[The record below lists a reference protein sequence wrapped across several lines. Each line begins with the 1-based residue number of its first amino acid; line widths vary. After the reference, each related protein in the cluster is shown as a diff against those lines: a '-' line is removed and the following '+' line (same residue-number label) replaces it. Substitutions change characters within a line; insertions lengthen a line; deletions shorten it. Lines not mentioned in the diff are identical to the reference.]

1 MRVFLIRHPRP
12 AIATGICYGRSDLPL
27 AEDAILSATK
37 LVPLLPPSAPV
48 YSSPLIRCRQLAE
61 LLHPA
66 PSFDDRLREMDFGTW
81 EMQTWESIG
90 RVALD
95 AWAAAPIDFVPP
107 GGESVAALRSRVNA
121 FIAER
126 KADACPELVLVSHAG
141 VMKALIA
148 DLIGAPASQW
158 LSAQFDYGTVSL
170 IEDGCV
176 VWYNRASITKS
187 RYP

>member
-1 MRVFLIRHPRP
+1 M
-12 AIATGICYGRSDLPL
+12 
-27 AEDAILSATK
+27 LSATK
-37 LVPLLPPSAPV
+37 LAPLLPPTAPV

-66 PSFDDRLREMDFGTW
+66 PNYDDRLREMDFGTW
-81 EMQTWESIG
+81 EMQTWERIG
-90 RVALD
+90 REALD
-95 AWAAAPIDFVPP
+95 DWAATPIDFVPP
-107 GGESVAALRSRVNA
+107 GGESVAALRVRVNA

-126 KADACPELVLVSHAG
+126 KADACSELVLVSHAG

-148 DLIGAPASQW
+148 DLTGAPASLW

-176 VWYNRASITKS
+176 AWYNRVAI
-187 RYP
+187 